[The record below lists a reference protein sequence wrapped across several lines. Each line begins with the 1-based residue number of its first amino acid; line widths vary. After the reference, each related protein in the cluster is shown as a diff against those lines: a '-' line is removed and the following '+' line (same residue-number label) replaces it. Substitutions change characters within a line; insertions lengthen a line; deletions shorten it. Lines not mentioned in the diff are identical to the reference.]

1 MNDNNAKDPKDS
13 GLRQG
18 GPDAYAG
25 FVANDADGD
34 SSIGHRDAGNSQS
47 GINSNFAKASPE
59 SNVGPA
65 GAPQASHGNA
75 TGDVPGGTRG
85 KAWPEQNSQS
95 ATGGSAP
102 DSSPGNTVTSGAAA
116 PTPRPDRKG

>member
-1 MNDNNAKDPKDS
+1 MNDNNDKDQKDTR
-13 GLRQG
+13 LRQG

-25 FVANDADGD
+25 FVADDADGD

-65 GAPQASHGNA
+65 GTAQVSHGNA

-85 KAWPEQNSQS
+85 KAPGEQNSQS
-95 ATGGSAP
+95 AGDAG
-102 DSSPGNTVTSGAAA
+102 
-116 PTPRPDRKG
+116 TPPKGERQS